1 MKKPRVE
8 RSSEIWEHID
18 ASRKV
23 RVYRNLH
30 KKCFSIK
37 QDGLVACHADHV
49 TLQTCKFIISKAGQ
63 KRVRQ
68 DQQKNVHAFVEGYVV
83 DTKAADLEVD
93 GEVTDGQ
100 LMSGLTNWETLYYN
114 PYECDGFM
122 NTGQSMIADTARF
135 TDLYSD
141 DTVFYGANVV
151 YGANA

>member
-1 MKKPRVE
+1 MKKPRVG
-8 RSSEIWEHID
+8 RSLEIWDHID
-18 ASRKV
+18 PSRKV

-37 QDGLVACHADHV
+37 QDGLVCCHAEHV
-49 TLQTCKFIISKAGQ
+49 TLQECKFIISKAGQ
-63 KRVRQ
+63 SRVRN
-68 DQQKNVHAFVEGYVV
+68 DQQKNVHAFIEGYVV
-83 DTKAADLEVD
+83 GTNEADLEVD

-135 TDLYSD
+135 VDLYCD
-141 DTVFYGANVV
+141 DTVFYGADVV
-151 YGANA
+151 YGANV

>member
-8 RSSEIWEHID
+8 RSSEIWDWID
-18 ASRKV
+18 PSRKV

-30 KKCFSIK
+30 KKCFSVK
-37 QDGLVACHADHV
+37 QDGLVRCHAEHV
-49 TLQTCKFIISKAGQ
+49 TLQECKFIISKAGQ
-63 KRVRQ
+63 SRVRN
-68 DQQKNVHAFVEGYVV
+68 DQQKNVHAFIEGFVV
-83 DTKAADLEVD
+83 DTRGADLEVD

-141 DTVFYGANVV
+141 DKVFYGAGVV
-151 YGANA
+151 YGANV